1 MAFQTDF
8 FHEAMPPSSGEAQP
22 RRRKNISVI
31 GKTESFR
38 TSGGE
43 AALHGQRF
51 LVSHLTEPSV

>member
-31 GKTESFR
+31 GKTEPFR
-38 TSGGE
+38 TSSGE
-43 AALHGQRF
+43 AALHGQRS